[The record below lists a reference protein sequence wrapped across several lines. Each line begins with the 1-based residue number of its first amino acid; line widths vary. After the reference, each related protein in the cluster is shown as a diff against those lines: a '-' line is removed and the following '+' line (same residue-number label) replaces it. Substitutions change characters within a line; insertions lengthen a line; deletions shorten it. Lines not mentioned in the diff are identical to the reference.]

1 VKDMK
6 TSDYLTAKAI
16 LDGVDDAVAA
26 SERTWGVGRLR
37 LLVEDDL
44 RARWDRQWLAWCRA
58 CEAYDLAAIRTQGAA
73 VRRAVGVLEQ
83 AARAAGHEP
92 LRPDVWEVLHEG
104 RAVAVCRTSAEA
116 GVVAR
121 DRRDLEV
128 WTVEELV
135 RVALSGRSAI
145 SAVKQHF
152 PGAEVVAMRSPA
164 PDIDWERGD
173 ELPPDL
179 AGAG

>member
-1 VKDMK
+1 MK
-6 TSDYLTAKAI
+6 TSDYSTAKAI
-16 LDGVDDAVAA
+16 LDGVDEVVAA

-73 VRRAVGVLEQ
+73 VRRAIAVLE
-83 AARAAGHEP
+83 AEAVAAGHRP
-92 LRPDVWEVLHEG
+92 LRPDVWEVGHEG
-104 RAVAVCRTSAEA
+104 RAIAVCRTSAEA

-135 RVALSGRSAI
+135 RVALSGRSAV
-145 SAVKQHF
+145 SAVKQNF

-164 PDIDWERGD
+164 PDFDWTRGD
-173 ELPPDL
+173 ELPADL
-179 AGAG
+179 QGAG

>member
-1 VKDMK
+1 MK
-6 TSDYLTAKAI
+6 TSDYSTAKAI
-16 LDGVDDAVAA
+16 LDGVDEVVAA

-73 VRRAVGVLEQ
+73 VRRAIGVLEQ
-83 AARAAGHEP
+83 AARAAGHEA

-116 GVVAR
+116 GRPRPPCPRAGLP
-121 DRRDLEV
+121 RR
-128 WTVEELV
+128 
-135 RVALSGRSAI
+135 
-145 SAVKQHF
+145 
-152 PGAEVVAMRSPA
+152 P
-164 PDIDWERGD
+164 
-173 ELPPDL
+173 
-179 AGAG
+179 AGAPRGLRRGPPARAPRPPA

>member
-1 VKDMK
+1 MK
-6 TSDYLTAKAI
+6 TSDYFTAKAI
-16 LDGVDDAVAA
+16 LDGVDEAVAA

-44 RARWDRQWLAWCRA
+44 RARWDRQWLAWFRA

-73 VRRAVGVLEQ
+73 VRRAIVVLEQ
-83 AARAAGHEP
+83 AARAAGHEA

-145 SAVKQHF
+145 SAAKQHF
-152 PGAEVVAMRSPA
+152 PGAEVLALRSPA
-164 PDIDWERGD
+164 PDIDWERGN

>member
-1 VKDMK
+1 MK
-6 TSDYLTAKAI
+6 TSDYSFAQAI
-16 LDGVDDAVAA
+16 LDGVDAAVSTA
-26 SERTWGVGRLR
+26 ERTWGVGRLR
-37 LLVEDDL
+37 LLVDDDL

-58 CEAYDLAAIRTQGAA
+58 CEAYDLAAIRNQGAA
-73 VRRAVGVLEQ
+73 VRRAIAVLE
-83 AARAAGHEP
+83 AEAIAAGHRP
-92 LRPDVWEVLHEG
+92 LRPDVWEVGHEG
-104 RAVAVCRTSAEA
+104 RAIAVCRTSAEA

-121 DRRDLEV
+121 ERRDLEV

-135 RVALSGRSAI
+135 RVALSGRQLV

-152 PGAEVVAMRSPA
+152 PGAEVLAMRSPA
-164 PDIDWERGD
+164 PDIDWTRGD